1 MKTFNEYQPNSS
13 THEGEVAA
21 VAQGWVRLTGLSDA
35 SLNEIVIF
43 ENNALGYI
51 ISLHQDALDCILLT
65 PTPVTR
71 GMKVRLSGKQPEI
84 PLSPDMLGS
93 VVTPLGESLTHTLSA
108 KTTLPIFHT
117 VAGLS
122 SRSRIHRACF
132 TGVKIVDLL
141 LPLGKGQR
149 ELVIG
154 DRKTGKTNFLL
165 QAMRFQ
171 MEDGA
176 IGIYAGI
183 GKKKTDI
190 KKVQAFFK
198 AHNLDDR
205 SLIVATSS
213 DDPAG
218 LIYLTPYTAMTIAEY
233 FRDLGKDVI
242 LILDDLTTHARF
254 YREISLIANRFPG
267 RNSYPS
273 DIFSVHAKLLER
285 AGNFKRNGSSDV
297 SITCLPVVE
306 TLQGDLAGYIQTNIM
321 SMTDGHL
328 LFDEELFAK
337 NHRPA
342 INPFL
347 SVTRVGR
354 QTQDDLQREV
364 TNTVLTFLG
373 KVEKLQS
380 YTHFGAE
387 LKEDV
392 RENLLKGEALTL
404 FFNQERERSID
415 QYLSLF
421 SFAQVWQR
429 SWTDASDVPAFLDT
443 LYNAY
448 MTSAPFQAEVYRIVS
463 ESISLQDL
471 IEQSKKIM
479 EEHKVEIP
487 PSQPTTSTQSSL
499 SAEKQDDGQNGEEEE
514 KETT

>member
-1 MKTFNEYQPNSS
+1 MRTFEDYPTRS
-13 THEGEVAA
+13 TREEGTVVS
-21 VAQGWVRLTGLSDA
+21 VAQGWVKLTGLEDA
-35 SLNEIVIF
+35 SMHEVVIF

-51 ISLHQDALDCILLT
+51 ISMHEGSIDCIVFSNT
-65 PTPVTR
+65 PLTR
-71 GMKVRLSGKQPEI
+71 GMLVRLTGRKPEI
-84 PLSPDMLGS
+84 PLSTEMLGA
-93 VVTPLGESLTHTLSA
+93 VITPLGESLTQPFRED
-108 KTTLPIFHT
+108 TTLPLFRT
-117 VAGLS
+117 ADGLP

-149 ELVIG
+149 ELIIG

-165 QAMRFQ
+165 QTMRFQ

-198 AHNLDDR
+198 SHNLANQ
-205 SLIVATSS
+205 SVIVATSS

-273 DIFSVHAKLLER
+273 DIFSVHASLLER
-285 AGNFKRNGSSDV
+285 AGNFKREGGSDV

-306 TLQGDLAGYIQTNIM
+306 TLQGDIAGYIQTNVM

-328 LFDEELFAK
+328 LFDGDLFAK
-337 NHRPA
+337 NRRPA

-354 QTQDDLQREV
+354 QTQDDLQHEI
-364 TNTVLTFLG
+364 TNTVLTFLD

-387 LKEDV
+387 LHTEV
-392 RENLLKGEALTL
+392 RDNLLKGEALIT
-404 FFNQERERSID
+404 FFNQAQERLID
-415 QYLSLF
+415 QYLALF
-421 SFAQVWQR
+421 SFGQVWQK
-429 SWTDASDVPAFLDT
+429 SWTDVTEIPVFLDK
-443 LYNAY
+443 LYTTYTTN
-448 MTSAPFQAEVYRIVS
+448 APFQAEVYRIVS
-463 ESISLQDL
+463 ESTSLKDL
-471 IEQSKKIM
+471 SERSKEIM
-479 EEHKVEIP
+479 
-487 PSQPTTSTQSSL
+487 
-499 SAEKQDDGQNGEEEE
+499 KQDQINPSFSS
-514 KETT
+514 